1 MAGFLTTPDVRGDGA
16 RRESTYDQEI
26 VTLRDVERL
35 TVSLEAEQV
44 TMLRALA
51 AAHDTTVS
59 AVVRAAADALAAE
72 HTATGSIR
80 RRIQP
85 DARGGAR
92 PGAGRPRSDAGKA
105 A

>member
-1 MAGFLTTPDVRGDGA
+1 M
-16 RRESTYDQEI
+16 
-26 VTLRDVERL
+26 ERL
-35 TVSLEAEQV
+35 TVSVESEQAAI
-44 TMLRALA
+44 LRALA
-51 AAHDTTVS
+51 AAHGTTVS
-59 AVVRAAADALAAE
+59 AVVRAAADALALE
-72 HTATGSIR
+72 CTATASIR